1 MISLPPFS
9 YKSQQ
14 FTLEKWPSLFL
25 SFPHNPII
33 SSHKHFSPGFHN
45 NAFSVT
51 NNHHFLIIMLLS
63 LHRNVGLMEVRVIFP
78 IHLCPDA
85 KAAVKCVSLK
95 ISLDS
100 PSFSIILKNKA
111 EYSSLL
117 TEIHACQLG
126 SVLLFLFPQKIKC
139 VIWLF
144 NLYSSRQFLY
154 NCRQLCLIL
163 VHNYF
168 PMFTF
173 EGM

>member
-1 MISLPPFS
+1 MQWITATFWFRFVCEMNLVNMKPWYHYPFS

-14 FTLEKWPSLFL
+14 FTQEKWPSLIL
-25 SFPHNPII
+25 SFPHNPIT

-51 NNHHFLIIMLLS
+51 NHHHFLIIMLLS

-100 PSFSIILKNKA
+100 PSFRVILKNK
-111 EYSSLL
+111 
-117 TEIHACQLG
+117 TE
-126 SVLLFLFPQKIKC
+126 
-139 VIWLF
+139 
-144 NLYSSRQFLY
+144 
-154 NCRQLCLIL
+154 
-163 VHNYF
+163 
-168 PMFTF
+168 
-173 EGM
+173 